1 MFASY
6 CICFRAIP
14 HSPSALVASLI
25 LCPQHAAGSYLGTW
39 KVLSHLFRAST
50 KERAQTRSFRPSGI
64 CRRSPSTCSK
74 WRLFEAVHILAP
86 TISRHLLYRDFDG
99 AADNVPP
106 CASHN
111 SYRTQG
117 LLLQTNRSSPAREED
132 ASTMNTRPAIES
144 SSNPVALSASFN
156 QDASCF
162 SVGLDTGFCSM
173 PNSFEL
179 YNQTLI
185 PC

>member
-1 MFASY
+1 M
-6 CICFRAIP
+6 
-14 HSPSALVASLI
+14 L
-25 LCPQHAAGSYLGTW
+25 Q
-39 KVLSHLFRAST
+39 T

-74 WRLFEAVHILAP
+74 WRLFEAVHILST
-86 TISRHLLYRDFDG
+86 TINRHLLRRDFDR